1 MIDRRVVSYRRHQL
15 LDLLQSVI
23 NNHLTAILNC
33 VLQFLIAAYCP
44 GVAFSSHRLLVL
56 SRCKMNSTMRR
67 RLSLPIAAIE
77 KLEKELPKIGK
88 EIIIEVL
95 EKSERRFST
104 ISETEGT
111 EDKVSPGSLLHWD
124 PKLIRQVLKYHDQD
138 LKHITSIFTQM
149 MVVWAV
155 DFLQFNSGYGIGV
168 TSPMIAQLTSLYLDT
183 EAASSWFASSL
194 VIGQILGSVLGGGL
208 ANKLGRKRTCML
220 AAVASSLGWALLAA
234 SQNSWMLIVGRILI
248 GFFDCLSLSGGYM
261 YIAEVSET
269 RLRGSFLNSAVIFS
283 GLGIAFAYL
292 FGSTLLWRYCCFTAI
307 AMNLIAIIT
316 MTFCFESPLY
326 LLMNNQ
332 VHNCKKD
339 HRNRMILIL
348 FD

>member
-1 MIDRRVVSYRRHQL
+1 M
-15 LDLLQSVI
+15 
-23 NNHLTAILNC
+23 
-33 VLQFLIAAYCP
+33 
-44 GVAFSSHRLLVL
+44 
-56 SRCKMNSTMRR
+56 
-67 RLSLPIAAIE
+67 
-77 KLEKELPKIGK
+77 
-88 EIIIEVL
+88 
-95 EKSERRFST
+95 
-104 ISETEGT
+104 
-111 EDKVSPGSLLHWD
+111 
-124 PKLIRQVLKYHDQD
+124 LKYYDQD

-261 YIAEVSET
+261 YIAEVSDT

-332 VHNCKKD
+332 VHICKKD